1 MLSSPFHIHAILK
14 LAPVQSQGNAFGEH
28 FLQLYRKNEYADP
41 HFLFHDFSKNSASF
55 QWEKKNWHKFMFC
68 VLEILLKCTDWAI
81 TGRTASVQ
89 IKSTLERKVKTRA
102 FFLYVSG

>member
-14 LAPVQSQGNAFGEH
+14 LALIPSQGNAFGAH

-55 QWEKKNWHKFMFC
+55 Q
-68 VLEILLKCTDWAI
+68 
-81 TGRTASVQ
+81 
-89 IKSTLERKVKTRA
+89 
-102 FFLYVSG
+102 